1 MTKAMCRTEIT
12 CAKIQRAPLCAE
24 LSIMHSTESFNLLIS
39 KHHLEPNGYSV
50 NQYTRQWEQLRSFAL
65 PKIHFLLSALIV
77 RRSKLLIVGSSWPI
91 LPGFG
96 NDEVLPSSP
105 VDWWSLWL
113 VDGRLLV
120 VVVGTRWLLRF
131 GSLGSPEPRLLDR
144 RAFLDVLP
152 FRDDEC
158 LLLSE
163 STAWNTWWKM
173 LCSELFSHQHGIV
186 NKFMALNMTK
196 DRRTKNFNYFN
207 HSHYLTTRA
216 TSIFLRH
223 QNKIY

>member
-1 MTKAMCRTEIT
+1 
-12 CAKIQRAPLCAE
+12 
-24 LSIMHSTESFNLLIS
+24 
-39 KHHLEPNGYSV
+39 
-50 NQYTRQWEQLRSFAL
+50 
-65 PKIHFLLSALIV
+65 
-77 RRSKLLIVGSSWPI
+77 
-91 LPGFG
+91 
-96 NDEVLPSSP
+96 
-105 VDWWSLWL
+105 
-113 VDGRLLV
+113 V

-173 LCSELFSHQHGIV
+173 LCNELFRHHHGIV

-196 DRRTKNFNYFN
+196 DRRPKNFNYFN
-207 HSHYLTTRA
+207 HSHYLMTRA
-216 TSIFLRH
+216 TLIFLWH